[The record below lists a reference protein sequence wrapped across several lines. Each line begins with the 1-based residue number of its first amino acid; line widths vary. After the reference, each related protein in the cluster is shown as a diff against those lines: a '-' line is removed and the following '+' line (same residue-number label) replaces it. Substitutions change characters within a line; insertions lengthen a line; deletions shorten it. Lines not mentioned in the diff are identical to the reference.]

1 MADLMQQA
9 RAQFEAWATARG
21 KPIHRRDVP
30 SSERHG
36 QYGNVY
42 TQQCWEA
49 WEAAALRAAPEG
61 FVLVRKEAID
71 WLNGET
77 EEGFECPPDRYFRDE
92 PPRYWWRSVFREK
105 AGLAARPQ
113 GVKDV

>member
-9 RAQFEAWATARG
+9 RELLAAEYERDGITYVPDCIRSEAMLTEMEQHAIRA
-21 KPIHRRDVP
+21 I
-30 SSERHG
+30 
-36 QYGNVY
+36 
-42 TQQCWEA
+42 
-49 WEAAALRAAPEG
+49 AAALRAAPEG

-77 EEGFECPPDRYFRDE
+77 EEGFECPPDRYFRGE

-113 GVKDV
+113 GVKDGN

>member
-61 FVLVRKEAID
+61 YVLVPVELALRVEDALGRFVSD
-71 WLNGET
+71 
-77 EEGFECPPDRYFRDE
+77 EGWGSDDMAVADDL
-92 PPRYWWRSVFREK
+92 S
-105 AGLAARPQ
+105 GLLAAHPQ
-113 GVKDV
+113 GVSHG